1 MNKNFILA
9 LVGIGIG
16 GIGFG
21 LITPVT
27 VVLLEQNN
35 APSWITGT
43 SAMIG
48 YLSVVLFSGIAG
60 RLIDKYNIRTAL
72 LYGLSIWMI
81 GALLHVFWYV
91 YPLLYVIKF
100 FMGIGGTFVFVAT
113 EVVINNYSNDSNR
126 GKNIGLYVVLLSIGI
141 AMGTLLIWTIK
152 FGSWVPF
159 VIGAAI
165 MLIVLIIQYILFE
178 PITTDTNKT
187 TPVKLSIKQ
196 IPLIGLAASLVY
208 GLFEASVIV
217 ALPIYGLRNG
227 FSSNDV
233 SFFLASFVI
242 GGIILGYLIS
252 AFSDNVSKFN
262 LLLFIALKLGM
273 FLLLPIVNANFYFLL
288 AVFFLIGGIVPAF
301 YTVGLNYTIEKV
313 DKIYVA
319 QANGHYIMM
328 YGIGTIA
335 GPLIGAGLIELDKE
349 NGYWI
354 FSALL
359 CFCFA
364 AVFQILK
371 RIRSL

>member
-1 MNKNFILA
+1 MNKNFVLA

-27 VVLLEQNN
+27 VVLLEKNN

-48 YLSVVLFSGIAG
+48 YLSVVLFSGLAG
-60 RLIDKYNIRTAL
+60 RLIDKYNTRTTL
-72 LYGLSIWMI
+72 LFGLSVWMI

-91 YPLLYVIKF
+91 YPLLYAVKF

-113 EVVINNYSNDSNR
+113 EVTINNYSNDSNR

-141 AMGTLLIWTIK
+141 AVGTMLIWTIK
-152 FGSWVPF
+152 LGSWVPF
-159 VIGAAI
+159 VIGASI
-165 MLIVLIIQYILFE
+165 MSAVLVIQYIYFE
-178 PITTDTNKT
+178 PITTEIYKVTSDR
-187 TPVKLSIKQ
+187 LSIKQ
-196 IPLIGLAASLVY
+196 IPLIGLVSSLVY
-208 GLFEASVIV
+208 GLFESSVIV

-227 FSSNDV
+227 FSSSDV

-252 AFSDNVSKFN
+252 TFSDKVSKFN
-262 LLLFIALKLGM
+262 LLIYIALTLGV
-273 FLLLPIVNANFYFLL
+273 FFTFPIANTNFYFLVT
-288 AVFFLIGGIVPAF
+288 VFFLIGGIVPAF

-319 QANGHYIMM
+319 QANGHYLMM

-335 GPLIGAGLIELDKE
+335 GPLIGAGLIELDKQS
-349 NGYWI
+349 GYWI

-364 AVFQILK
+364 VSFEILK
-371 RIRSL
+371 RIR